1 MAFISA
7 QKGGGEETVLSLSE
21 IDLLIKKSEYSAA
34 LKAISDCIQKN
45 PGQFDQLQKRVS
57 QIMKARKAFNG
68 QAFELAEN
76 MRQSSE
82 IQNLTETQSDA
93 MDNEKL
99 DMILSL
105 EKMEQNPPAE
115 QVEFTNDARRTI
127 RLSYYINRSNSILA
141 QGAALVE
148 GGNLDSFENYLLAV
162 EKNLEGLRLKTKDS
176 DVVFEGEREVPV
188 IYPEKLTE
196 SVEKQLIKIQDLS
209 LRLKNQLDGCQKDY
223 EKYRESVKS
232 LLPEKA
238 ASDLNRLTVS
248 FLALAQLRNEIYSA
262 GKQLAELDRT
272 ALDLNQGLDSTSYI
286 TFSTRSVFGFG
297 SLKNSGVIS
306 AIDSFYSSRIEDLKN
321 AIFEAVCQE
330 YSAITALFVLN
341 QDFFSSPVE
350 TDRAFAFA
358 DGACE
363 FAGQGEKIHGFY
375 EKLEDSPDAGV
386 EDYKKSLAFIEEFS
400 RKNLKNLLALS
411 KEVSEKN
418 ALLRRKSSEIQKAA
432 SFGTEIL
439 NSAGEYEKIGGELE
453 KEKVSLSEFLTEDVL
468 LVWNVPLNFYDELM
482 SLAQRECS
490 AQAGNVWSVFAKVCS
505 DEGDRQLSDFSGRRQ
520 KAVLLLTGDKNADGE
535 EKFQKYYPS
544 LAWQQCSDLSAD
556 IKKEITV
563 LSGYRSELSGGE
575 KFRETQKVYADSV
588 QNLETVIAEMEK
600 LLEDCQKIMAEAR
613 QQSNE
618 ALKAANEARRQYALA
633 EEEADKKNYDQAR
646 QFLSEADSSYKKSLR
661 FEENDGLR
669 REFSSKI
676 ESLDQSITEKQ
687 NSWVI
692 TSVRKLITEA
702 YNSYYAGNFE
712 GSRRTLDSALE
723 IWEKTQAQEN
733 TEITQLSA
741 LVKEAL
747 ESSGGTEI
755 SYADPLYKDMGT
767 YLNNAKLHYEEG
779 AKLYSNGKEEEGRE
793 VLLLARDEVRRVQR
807 VFPKNQEAGNLNLLI
822 NKILEPQVFE
832 DTVKQKINQAKAS
845 ASSGKDVDL
854 RNSLGEMRTLLKL
867 IPENRAVAVAV
878 KDFENR
884 LNRLEESE
892 QARKNIERSNALTVQ
907 AKNEKN
913 LSKKIALLDEALAL
927 NRRNTQAQ
935 KLKDEAY
942 MQNVRVTTVKNYLDD
957 EDEVLYSRAERY
969 YNDGL
974 KEQAEVLIEELFTK
988 NPQVAKVIKLKRRIE
1003 NM

>member
-1 MAFISA
+1 
-7 QKGGGEETVLSLSE
+7 
-21 IDLLIKKSEYSAA
+21 
-34 LKAISDCIQKN
+34 
-45 PGQFDQLQKRVS
+45 
-57 QIMKARKAFNG
+57 
-68 QAFELAEN
+68 
-76 MRQSSE
+76 
-82 IQNLTETQSDA
+82 
-93 MDNEKL
+93 
-99 DMILSL
+99 MI
-105 EKMEQNPPAE
+105 
-115 QVEFTNDARRTI
+115 
-127 RLSYYINRSNSILA
+127 
-141 QGAALVE
+141 
-148 GGNLDSFENYLLAV
+148 
-162 EKNLEGLRLKTKDS
+162 
-176 DVVFEGEREVPV
+176 
-188 IYPEKLTE
+188 
-196 SVEKQLIKIQDLS
+196 
-209 LRLKNQLDGCQKDY
+209 
-223 EKYRESVKS
+223 
-232 LLPEKA
+232 
-238 ASDLNRLTVS
+238 
-248 FLALAQLRNEIYSA
+248 
-262 GKQLAELDRT
+262 
-272 ALDLNQGLDSTSYI
+272 
-286 TFSTRSVFGFG
+286 
-297 SLKNSGVIS
+297 
-306 AIDSFYSSRIEDLKN
+306 
-321 AIFEAVCQE
+321 
-330 YSAITALFVLN
+330 
-341 QDFFSSPVE
+341 
-350 TDRAFAFA
+350 RA
-358 DGACE
+358 
-363 FAGQGEKIHGFY
+363 
-375 EKLEDSPDAGV
+375 
-386 EDYKKSLAFIEEFS
+386 
-400 RKNLKNLLALS
+400 
-411 KEVSEKN
+411 
-418 ALLRRKSSEIQKAA
+418 
-432 SFGTEIL
+432 
-439 NSAGEYEKIGGELE
+439 
-453 KEKVSLSEFLTEDVL
+453 
-468 LVWNVPLNFYDELM
+468 
-482 SLAQRECS
+482 
-490 AQAGNVWSVFAKVCS
+490 
-505 DEGDRQLSDFSGRRQ
+505 
-520 KAVLLLTGDKNADGE
+520 
-535 EKFQKYYPS
+535 
-544 LAWQQCSDLSAD
+544 
-556 IKKEITV
+556 
-563 LSGYRSELSGGE
+563 
-575 KFRETQKVYADSV
+575 
-588 QNLETVIAEMEK
+588 
-600 LLEDCQKIMAEAR
+600 AEAR

-807 VFPKNQEAGNLNLLI
+807 VFPNNQEAGNLNLLI

-854 RNSLGEMRTLLKL
+854 RNSLGEMRALLKL

-892 QARKNIERSNALTVQ
+892 QARKNIKRSNALTAQ

-942 MQNVRVTTVKNYLDD
+942 MQNVKVTTVKNYLDD